1 MDAWR
6 YRIECRR
13 EIPYFEA
20 TTDYSLCTIR
30 CQVTPQQ
37 LQEVMDFNGFLV
49 TWKPGFKLCFKIG
62 EYYSSKFFKLHLQRI
77 M

>member
-6 YRIECRR
+6 YIIECRR

-20 TTDYSLCTIR
+20 TIDYSLCTIR
-30 CQVTPQQ
+30 YQVTPQQ
-37 LQEVMDFNGFLV
+37 LQEVMDYIGFLL
-49 TWKPGFKLCFKIG
+49 TRKPGFKLCFKIG
-62 EYYSSKFFKLHLQRI
+62 EYYCSKFFKLHLQII